1 MDGATYVT
9 DVARLDQLGGPT
21 SASGYRLF
29 FDNHN
34 RTPCASEGDRCGQ
47 PVRAGTDNHSID
59 GRHVTEATT
68 PRYARPMVT
77 TIVLATCDIHQIPE
91 TAQAIADL
99 NDVSEVYSVAGDYD
113 LVVMVR
119 TRTHEDLARVVSEE
133 IARVPGVERTQ
144 TLVAF
149 KVFSRH
155 DVEALF
161 SVGFEEEVS

>member
-1 MDGATYVT
+1 
-9 DVARLDQLGGPT
+9 
-21 SASGYRLF
+21 
-29 FDNHN
+29 
-34 RTPCASEGDRCGQ
+34 
-47 PVRAGTDNHSID
+47 
-59 GRHVTEATT
+59 
-68 PRYARPMVT
+68 MVT

-99 NDVSEVYSVAGDYD
+99 SDVSEVYSVAGDYD

-119 TRTHEDLARVVSEE
+119 TRTHEDLAHVVSEE
-133 IARVPGVERTQ
+133 IARVPGVKRTQ